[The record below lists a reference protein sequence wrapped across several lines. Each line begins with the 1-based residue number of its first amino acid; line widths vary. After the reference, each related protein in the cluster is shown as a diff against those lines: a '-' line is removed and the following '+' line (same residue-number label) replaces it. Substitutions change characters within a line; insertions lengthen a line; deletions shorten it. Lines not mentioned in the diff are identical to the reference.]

1 MDMTAL
7 TPSTVG
13 RNPALPLALWA
24 LSYLAARIGAEV
36 LARGSLP
43 LLVLVAIPA
52 LPFAWFLY
60 AMVGAIRNAD
70 ELERRIHL
78 EALAVAFP
86 LALFLLM
93 VLGLLE
99 LATDLK
105 AADWSHRHLWP
116 FLIVFWLLGQA
127 VARRRYA

>member
-1 MDMTAL
+1 MTA
-7 TPSTVG
+7 STVPSWI
-13 RNPALPLALWA
+13 RSPALPLALWA
-24 LSYLAARIGAEV
+24 VSYVTARLGAEV
-36 LARGSLP
+36 LSRGSLP

-60 AMVGAIRNAD
+60 AMIGAIRTAD

-93 VLGLLE
+93 VLGLLQ
-99 LATDLK
+99 LATDLNP
-105 AADWSHRHLWP
+105 ADWSHRHLWP

-127 VARRRYA
+127 MARRRYA